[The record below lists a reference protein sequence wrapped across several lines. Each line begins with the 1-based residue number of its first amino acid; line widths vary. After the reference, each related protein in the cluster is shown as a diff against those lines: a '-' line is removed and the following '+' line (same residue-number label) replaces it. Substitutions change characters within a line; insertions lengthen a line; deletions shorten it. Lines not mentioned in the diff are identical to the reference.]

1 MGEEYNENSIEDLN
15 KILDEITTMVNE
27 YGNGTNIDD
36 GVNNITNVVEH
47 YKNLHENGQLKTIT
61 KFVNKSNNPDPTYAH
76 VGDSGF
82 DIRASL
88 KESITLKPLERKLI
102 PTGLSFELSP
112 NTELQVRPRSGMTL
126 KHGITVL
133 NTPGTV
139 DEGYRGDVGI
149 IVINLSNDKYTIEDG
164 DRIAQGVIMNVVNQ
178 NVSQLV
184 NSEDKNLS
192 STSRG
197 NSGFGST
204 GKN

>member
-1 MGEEYNENSIEDLN
+1 MLI
-15 KILDEITTMVNE
+15 KVI
-27 YGNGTNIDD
+27 
-36 GVNNITNVVEH
+36 
-47 YKNLHENGQLKTIT
+47 
-61 KFVNKSNNPDPTYAH
+61 NPDPNYAH

-126 KHGITVL
+126 KYGITVL

-184 NSEDKNLS
+184 NSEDKNL
-192 STSRG
+192 T
-197 NSGFGST
+197 FY
-204 GKN
+204 K

>member
-1 MGEEYNENSIEDLN
+1 MSEEYNENSIDDLN
-15 KILDEITTMVNE
+15 KILDEITTMVND
-27 YGNGTNIDD
+27 YGNGGNIDD

-47 YKNLHENGQLKTIT
+47 YKNLHESGQLKTIT
-61 KFVNKSNNPDPTYAH
+61 KFVNKSNNPDPNYAH

-126 KHGITVL
+126 KYGITVL

-184 NSEDKNLS
+184 NSEDKNLT

-204 GKN
+204 GKK